1 MATYM
6 ALSALL
12 VALIMSSATATPTP
26 SRNQDLLVATEE
38 MQKANHFTFVML
50 INMAPAT
57 LIQGNVTFLMPNDR
71 ALAKTLMPENTV
83 IDFLLRHSIPSP
95 LLFDHLV
102 HIPTG
107 SVLPTE
113 KPEFM
118 LKVLNEGR
126 NSFYLNNVK
135 IISPN
140 ICTAGSSIRC
150 HGIDGVVQAT
160 MVPEHNTTLLPPPTC
175 SNGSS
180 PMPAAA
186 PSAPSWPSP
195 APPVGGLSLIPSI
208 AQPPT
213 GSHKSDSSPPLP
225 FGGLLLG
232 FVITYLMFL
241 TEF

>member
-12 VALIMSSATATPTP
+12 MALIMSSATATTTP

-71 ALAKTLMPENTV
+71 ALAKTLMPENDV
-83 IDFLLRHSIPSP
+83 VDFLLRHSIPSP

-102 HIPTG
+102 RIPTG

-113 KPEFM
+113 KTRVHAQGFEQ
-118 LKVLNEGR
+118 G
-126 NSFYLNNVK
+126 
-135 IISPN
+135 
-140 ICTAGSSIRC
+140 C

-195 APPVGGLSLIPSI
+195 APPVGGLSLTPSI
-208 AQPPT
+208 APPPT

-232 FVITYLMFL
+232 FVITYLMLL
-241 TEF
+241 TDF